1 MAIVQAM
8 TTNDPRITLSP
19 DREPERVEVPFLD
32 LHGMHASV
40 KEEILA
46 DIADLIDTS
55 AFSNGPPV
63 AEFERA
69 FGQFCGTSS
78 CVGVASGLDALR
90 LALVAAGIE
99 SGDEVIVP
107 ANTFIAT
114 VEAVTQAGA
123 RPVLVDASEQDYNLD
138 PAAVDAAV
146 TPRSRYLLP
155 VHLYGQLA
163 DMRALGPLAE
173 RHGLGI
179 LEDACQAHGAE
190 RDGVR
195 AGKAGFAAAFS
206 FYPGKNLGA
215 MGDAG
220 ALVTEDAELA
230 ARVRM
235 LREHGQSRK
244 YEHDVPGYT
253 ARLDTLQA
261 LVLLRKLPLLAGWND
276 ERRTAARYYADALA
290 GVGDLVL
297 PACAPGSEPVWHL
310 YVVRTAEPDA
320 LAASLGERGIRTG
333 RHYPAPIHLTR
344 AYAHL
349 GYRRGDFPIAERLA
363 REVVSLPLFPGIT
376 EAQLDAVAAGV
387 RAHFGQC

>member
-1 MAIVQAM
+1 MK
-8 TTNDPRITLSP
+8 TNDLRPSMTI
-19 DREPERVEVPFLD
+19 DRVEVPFLD
-32 LHGMHASV
+32 LHGMHAGI
-40 KEEILA
+40 KAEILA
-46 DIADLIDTS
+46 DMADLIETS
-55 AFSNGPPV
+55 AFSNGPAV

-69 FGQFCGTSS
+69 FAQFCGTST

-90 LALVAAGIE
+90 LALIAAGIE
-99 SGDEVIVP
+99 PGDEVIVP

-114 VEAVTQAGA
+114 VEAVTQAGG
-123 RPVLVDASEQDYNLD
+123 RPVLADVSDHDYNLD
-138 PAAVDAAV
+138 PAAVEAAV
-146 TPRSRYLLP
+146 TPRTRFLLP

-163 DMRALGPLAE
+163 DMDALRPLAD
-173 RHGLGI
+173 RHGLKI

-195 AGKAGFAAAFS
+195 AGTGGFAAAFS

-220 ALVTEDAELA
+220 ALVTDDADLA

-276 ERRTAARYYADALA
+276 ERRAAARLYADVLE

-297 PACAPGSEPVWHL
+297 PASARGSDPVWHL
-310 YVVRTAEPDA
+310 FVVRTADPAA
-320 LAASLGERGIRTG
+320 LAASLGERGISTG
-333 RHYPAPIHLTR
+333 RHYPTSIHLTG

-349 GYRRGDFPIAERLA
+349 GYGPGDFPIAEGLA
-363 REVVSLPLFPGIT
+363 REVVSLPVFPGIT
-376 EAQLDAVAAGV
+376 EAQIDAVAAAA
-387 RAHFGQC
+387 RAHFA

>member
-1 MAIVQAM
+1 M
-8 TTNDPRITLSP
+8 TTD
-19 DREPERVEVPFLD
+19 RVEVPFLD
-32 LHGMHASV
+32 LHGMHAGI
-40 KEEILA
+40 KADILA
-46 DIADLIDTS
+46 DMADLIETS
-55 AFSNGPPV
+55 AFSNGPAV

-69 FGQFCGTSS
+69 FAQFCGTST

-90 LALVAAGIE
+90 LALIAAGIE
-99 SGDEVIVP
+99 PGDEVIVP

-114 VEAVTQAGA
+114 VEAVTQAGG
-123 RPVLVDASEQDYNLD
+123 RPVLADVSDHDYNLD
-138 PAAVDAAV
+138 PAAVEAAV
-146 TPRSRYLLP
+146 TPRTRFLLP

-163 DMRALGPLAE
+163 DMNALRSLAD
-173 RHGLGI
+173 RHGLKI

-195 AGKAGFAAAFS
+195 AGTGGLAAAFS

-220 ALVTEDAELA
+220 ALVTDDADLA

-276 ERRTAARYYADALA
+276 ERRAAARRYADVLE

-297 PACAPGSEPVWHL
+297 PASARGSDPVWHL
-310 YVVRTAEPDA
+310 FVVRTADPAA
-320 LAASLGERGIRTG
+320 LAASLSERGISTG
-333 RHYPAPIHLTR
+333 RHYPTSIHLTG

-349 GYRRGDFPIAERLA
+349 GYGPGDFPIAEGLA
-363 REVVSLPLFPGIT
+363 REVVSLPVFPGIT
-376 EAQLDAVAAGV
+376 EAQIDAVAAAV
-387 RAHFGQC
+387 RAHFA